1 MKDLEDLYKQF
12 GIDCHTPHL
21 YEMAFTHS
29 SVNGMVGT
37 KHQDYERLEFL
48 GDSVIGMVV
57 SELCY
62 TSHPEM
68 QQGDL
73 SVLKAQFIRTD
84 SECAYALKLGLDTYV
99 RVGVSFQGDVRQ
111 AHNVME
117 DVFESFV
124 GALYLDQGLDFTY
137 HFLMDLFR
145 EDIAKSGVVEEE
157 NPKSELQE
165 AMQADHKESVT
176 YKILSEEGPAHEKT
190 FVAAVFFE
198 SQELGRGNGR
208 SKKEA
213 EVAAAHDAL
222 SKQAVIARE
231 GKKE

>member
-1 MKDLEDLYKQF
+1 MKELSELYKQF
-12 GIDCHTPHL
+12 GIECHNPHL

-29 SVNGMVGT
+29 SVNGMIGT

-62 TSHPEM
+62 VLHPEM

-84 SECAYALKLGLDTYV
+84 SECAYALKLGLDAYV
-99 RVGVSFQGDVRQ
+99 RVGVSFQGEVSK

-124 GALYLDQGLDFTY
+124 GALYLDQGLLFTY

-145 EDIAKSGVVEEE
+145 EDIAISGVEEEE

-176 YKILSEEGPAHEKT
+176 YKILSEEGPAHEKVFT
-190 FVAAVFFE
+190 SAVYFE
-198 SQELGRGNGR
+198 DQELGRGTGR

-231 GKKE
+231 AKKE